1 MSVFWLEGALAS
13 RSAGVGLEL
22 HQHVGHLL
30 SAADI
35 QKLLDFFNLCI
46 LFSFLT
52 LAYAMTEKLC
62 LLQWNNGSSL

>member
-1 MSVFWLEGALAS
+1 M
-13 RSAGVGLEL
+13 GLEL

-52 LAYAMTEKLC
+52 SAYAMTEKLC